1 MVFVCP
7 SGEVAVHP
15 ELRLGSSS
23 LSGLLSLETAGVL
36 LPGVNFLGLLFP
48 SCLTELLVCL
58 FGAEEAQLSVEQ
70 SKLPLFHAE
79 PGKDQFTGDQWL
91 ERFEKC
97 RQAGNW
103 NEARTTSYFY
113 NSMRGKALKWYRM
126 LSVAKINANDY
137 AQLRMAFVESYGT
150 QASQRVVITD
160 FMSIKQGKTEPVQEY
175 FSRIGDT
182 SYNYKVK
189 KPNADIRGPCIV
201 VPEDRREALAQY
213 MALPLAVRQEVHEL
227 EYEQF
232 NNNDVSYLGLQFF
245 IAGLHPDIQLD
256 VIKSGM
262 SDLYEPFKIAHVC
275 ETAMASQFTV
285 SFTNHLVQG
294 CKRLHRFR
302 NEIKKHS

>member
-1 MVFVCP
+1 MN
-7 SGEVAVHP
+7 A
-15 ELRLGSSS
+15 
-23 LSGLLSLETAGVL
+23 AQAAAA
-36 LPGVNFLGLLFP
+36 
-48 SCLTELLVCL
+48 
-58 FGAEEAQLSVEQ
+58 AEEAQLSVEQ

-201 VPEDRREALAQY
+201 VPEHRREALAEY

-256 VIKSGM
+256 VIRRGQGEPIGTRRSGRPRGTGGRGSRATAICTKTNVQRKQWISLPTQDGGFKQLRIRIKQRQRESQRATSVRTAQAKS
-262 SDLYEPFKIAHVC
+262 SI
-275 ETAMASQFTV
+275 
-285 SFTNHLVQG
+285 
-294 CKRLHRFR
+294 R
-302 NEIKKHS
+302 